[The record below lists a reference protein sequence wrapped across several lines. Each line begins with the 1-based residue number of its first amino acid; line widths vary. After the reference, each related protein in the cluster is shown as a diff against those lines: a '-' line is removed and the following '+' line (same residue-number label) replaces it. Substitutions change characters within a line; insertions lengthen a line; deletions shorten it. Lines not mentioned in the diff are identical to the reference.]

1 MGVIYHITS
10 AEEWNNAKM
19 KANDEGQFFY
29 SAASLDT
36 EGFIHCSKED
46 QVKGV
51 LQRYFE
57 GKEGLVKLV
66 IEPERL
72 SSPVKFEKADSIG
85 EDFPHVYGP
94 INSGAVTEVIA
105 L

>member
-1 MGVIYHITS
+1 MGIIYHITT
-10 AEEWNNAKM
+10 ADEWNNAKM

-29 SAASLDT
+29 SATSLDT

-46 QVKGV
+46 QVSGV
-51 LQRYFE
+51 LQRYFG

-72 SSPVKFEKADSIG
+72 SSPVKYEKADSIG
-85 EDFPHVYGP
+85 EEFPHVYGP
-94 INSGAVTEVIA
+94 INSSAVTEVVA